1 MQISLNF
8 MLYYLCMTQDMQN
21 LNTSYYPTLDENFKQ
36 ALNLFEKE
44 LTTDE
49 LFTLLKTGNIV
60 QKQIAALKLD
70 YLENTE
76 QAKILTTNLTGQ
88 DGKIRE
94 AVALKIYELISKGND
109 KYFFDNAI
117 YDKFLQAIIDVN
129 SNVCRNIIASLKFL
143 QKNNDFCAYFIK
155 KLIDLTQNLI
165 KIVQKF
171 DFQDG
176 KYKVNKEVF
185 KLYWCLETIFEFTDH
200 IPIVVLKNIIKQTK
214 DIDEYTIREK
224 TAKILAKICNDNE
237 LSEIRNQ
244 LKHDKNYYVRRF

>member
-8 MLYYLCMTQDMQN
+8 MLYYLCMTQDKQN

-109 KYFFDNAI
+109 KYFFDNCK
-117 YDKFLQAIIDVN
+117 DKEI
-129 SNVCRNIIASLKFL
+129 CE
-143 QKNNDFCAYFIK
+143 
-155 KLIDLTQNLI
+155 
-165 KIVQKF
+165 IV
-171 DFQDG
+171 
-176 KYKVNKEVF
+176 
-185 KLYWCLETIFEFTDH
+185 
-200 IPIVVLKNIIKQTK
+200 KNI
-214 DIDEYTIREK
+214 
-224 TAKILAKICNDNE
+224 
-237 LSEIRNQ
+237 
-244 LKHDKNYYVRRF
+244 KNKYFCIAG

>member
-70 YLENTE
+70 YIENTE
-76 QAKILTTNLTGQ
+76 QAKILVHNLTGQ

-94 AVALKIYELISKGND
+94 AVALKIYELISAGQD
-109 KYFFDNAI
+109 KYFFDTTI
-117 YDKFLQAIIDVN
+117 YETFLTAIIDVN

-171 DFQDG
+171 NFQDG

-200 IPIVVLKNIIKQTK
+200 IPADVLKNIIKQTK

-224 TAKILAKICNDNE
+224 TAKILAKIRNDNE

>member
-8 MLYYLCMTQDMQN
+8 MLYYLCMTQDKQN

-36 ALNLFEKE
+36 ALNLFEKN
-44 LTTDE
+44 LTTAE
-49 LFTLLKTGNIV
+49 LFTLLNTGNIV

-70 YLENTE
+70 HIENSE
-76 QAKILTTNLTGQ
+76 QAKILVNNLTGQ

-94 AVALKIYELISKGND
+94 AVALKIYELISAGHD
-109 KYFFDNAI
+109 KYFFDQSI
-117 YDKFLQAIIDVN
+117 YDTFLTAIIDVN

-143 QKNNDFCAYFIK
+143 QKNNDFCTYFIE

-165 KIVQKF
+165 KIVKKF
-171 DFQDG
+171 DFQEG
-176 KYKVNKEVF
+176 KYKINKEVF
-185 KLYWCLETIFEFTDH
+185 KLYWCLETIYEFTDYM
-200 IPIVVLKNIIKQTK
+200 PFDDLKNILFQTK
-214 DIDEYTIREK
+214 SIDEYTIREK
-224 TAKILAKICNDNE
+224 TAKILAKIRNDNE